1 MNIEADPAGLQSEP
15 VLGCVRLSVRVS
27 ASSNDDAL
35 PGVAS
40 WSGLISVHLP
50 DADFGAALGTMT
62 LQAVDLRAGSSLLLT
77 CDDYTGEL
85 GLIAAMLID
94 ARTGECRVLDT
105 PGPTAGTMVV
115 VEDILLPSAWRGT
128 GIGPA
133 AARVAA
139 SLIANDLALIAMI
152 PGDIDTNEC
161 PQTGVAICT
170 EHDGTTD
177 AFDKVLF
184 AFAASGFDELPG
196 SDGLLLDIASNPGF
210 PGALQSA
217 LWTLARIP
225 LTPARI
231 AWLDD
236 YANLPSVT
244 FDFE

>member
-1 MNIEADPAGLQSEP
+1 
-15 VLGCVRLSVRVS
+15 
-27 ASSNDDAL
+27 
-35 PGVAS
+35 
-40 WSGLISVHLP
+40 
-50 DADFGAALGTMT
+50 MT
-62 LQAVDLRAGSSLLLT
+62 LQAVDLRGGSKLLRV

-85 GLIAAMLID
+85 GLIAEMLID
-94 ARTGECRVLDT
+94 AQTGACHVLNT
-105 PGPTAGTMVV
+105 PGPAAGTMVV
-115 VEDILLPSAWRGT
+115 VEDILLPPAWRGT

-152 PGDIDTNEC
+152 PGDIDTTEC
-161 PQTGVAICT
+161 PQTGVAIHT
-170 EHDGTTD
+170 EHNGSTD

-225 LTPARI
+225 LTPARN

-236 YANLPSVT
+236 YAHLPGVN